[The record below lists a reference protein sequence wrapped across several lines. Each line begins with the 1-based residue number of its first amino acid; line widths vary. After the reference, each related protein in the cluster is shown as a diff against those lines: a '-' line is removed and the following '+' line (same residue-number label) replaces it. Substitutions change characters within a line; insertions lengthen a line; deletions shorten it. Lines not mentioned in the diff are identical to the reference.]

1 MVVLYNYYQ
10 RKRHPELEFLEFES
24 FCRLA
29 ANLQPELV
37 PYMRGMHQSDY
48 NSSDVSEDQLS
59 LTEKAIMDACKV
71 CLALYDVPEHMPIK
85 EEWPISKIV
94 VMLVDPSKENCL
106 YIFGSVT
113 RGVWSFLEQSIDSC
127 KISIEGTAVRQKR
140 RRLSIKDTRE
150 EQNTTEAGYKQL
162 AVSAIKNF
170 TGFNVLKLLKH
181 I

>member
-1 MVVLYNYYQ
+1 M
-10 RKRHPELEFLEFES
+10 K
-24 FCRLA
+24 
-29 ANLQPELV
+29 
-37 PYMRGMHQSDY
+37 GMHQSDY
-48 NSSDVSEDQLS
+48 KSSDVPEDQLS

-71 CLALYDVPEHMPIK
+71 CLALYDVPEDMPIK

-127 KISIEGTAVRQKR
+127 KISLEGTVARKKR
-140 RRLSIKDTRE
+140 RRISTKDTWE

-170 TGFNVLKLLKH
+170 TGFNVPKLLKH
-181 I
+181 ITSPILL